1 MNKTSLNYDSK
12 RAYQTLGEVTA
23 TVLREIRTLK
33 ASIRKEQKVSN
44 QKSNFTTYEIRK
56 AN

>member
-23 TVLREIRTLK
+23 AVLREIRTLK